1 MSNSAKAWHTIPRLN
16 TFLAGLAANNA
27 SPHTRKAYARD
38 LADAWGFLAAQG
50 LTDWSQT
57 QPQHLRLWL
66 AKRHAEGLSSR
77 TLARRLA
84 AVRALL
90 RSLRREG
97 VIEHDPSL
105 GLRLPR
111 ADRRLPETLEPEPLN
126 HLLDQPADDA
136 LEARDFAML
145 ELMYGSGLRL
155 AEVCGLALQDIDL
168 SEGFACVLGKGGKR
182 RIVPVGQSAL
192 AALRRWLPLRALFAP
207 AGENAL
213 FVSRLG
219 RPIAPRTVQGRLT
232 RLARKHGFVGRLHPH
247 MLRHACA
254 SHFLQNSGDLRA
266 VQELLGHSSLATTQI
281 YTHLD
286 FQHLAKVYDAAHPRA
301 KRNKP

>member
-1 MSNSAKAWHTIPRLN
+1 MSGPAKAWHNTPRLDA
-16 TFLAGLAANNA
+16 FLAGLSANNA
-27 SPHTRKAYARD
+27 SPRTRMAYARD

-50 LTDWSQT
+50 LTDWPQT
-57 QPQHLRLWL
+57 QPHHLRLWL
-66 AKRHAEGLSSR
+66 AKRHAEGLSPR

-155 AEVCGLALQDIDL
+155 AEVCGLALQDLDL
-168 SEGFACVLGKGGKR
+168 SEGSARVLGKGGKM
-182 RIVPVGQSAL
+182 RIVPVGKAAL
-192 AALRRWLPLRALFAP
+192 AALRRWLPLRPLFAP
-207 AGENAL
+207 VGETAL

-232 RLARKHGFVGRLHPH
+232 RLARKHGLAGRVHPH

-286 FQHLAKVYDAAHPRA
+286 FQHLARVYDAAHPRA
-301 KRNKP
+301 RRNKP

>member
-1 MSNSAKAWHTIPRLN
+1 MSDIPRLGP
-16 TFLAGLAANNA
+16 FLAQLAANNA
-27 SPHTRKAYARD
+27 SPHTRAAYTRD
-38 LADAWGFLAAQG
+38 LADAWAFLAAQG
-50 LTDWSQT
+50 LSDWLDV
-57 QPQHLRLWL
+57 QPHHLRLWL
-66 AKRHAEGLSSR
+66 AKRHAEGLSPR

-90 RSLRREG
+90 GALRRQG
-97 VIEHDPSL
+97 LVEHDPSA

-111 ADRRLPETLEPEPLN
+111 ADRRLPETLEPEPLH

-136 LEARDFAML
+136 LEARDLAML

-155 AEVCGLALQDIDL
+155 AEVCGLQLHDL
-168 SEGFACVLGKGGKR
+168 DPTDGSARVLGKGGKT
-182 RIVPVGQSAL
+182 RIVPVGKPAL
-192 AALRRWLPLRALFAP
+192 AAIKRWLGLRPAFAL
-207 AGENAL
+207 AGETAL

-219 RPIAPRTVQGRLT
+219 RPIAPRTVQARLT
-232 RLARKHGFVGRLHPH
+232 RLARKHGLAGRVHPH

-286 FQHLAKVYDAAHPRA
+286 FQHLAQVYDAAHPRA
-301 KRNKP
+301 RRNKS

>member
-1 MSNSAKAWHTIPRLN
+1 MKDAKSTGLSTPRLEM
-16 TFLAGLAANNA
+16 FLAKLKAQ
-27 SPHTRKAYARD
+27 HTSSHTHRAYFQD
-38 LADAWGFLAAQG
+38 LTDAWRFLAEQG
-50 LTDWSQT
+50 LKDWTET
-57 QPQHLRLWL
+57 QSHHLRLWL
-66 AKRHAEGLSSR
+66 AKRHAEGLSPR

-90 RSLRREG
+90 RMLRQQG
-97 VIEHDPSL
+97 VMDHDPSL

-111 ADRRLPETLEPEPLN
+111 ADRRLPKTLEPEPLA
-126 HLLDQPADDA
+126 HLLDQAADDA
-136 LEARDFAML
+136 LEARDLAML

-155 AEVCGLALQDIDL
+155 SEVCGLALEDL
-168 SEGFACVLGKGGKR
+168 DLGEGSARVLGKGGKL
-182 RIVPVGQSAL
+182 RIVPLGQPAL
-192 AALRRWLPLRALFAP
+192 NALQRWLAQRAQWAPL
-207 AGENAL
+207 GEKAV
-213 FVSRLG
+213 FVSKLG
-219 RPIAPRTVQGRLT
+219 RPIAPRTVQIRLR
-232 RLARKHGFVGRLHPH
+232 RLAAKHGLSGHIHPH

-301 KRNKP
+301 KRSKT